1 MADGLNRA
9 MVMGRLT
16 ADPELR
22 YTAAGQAV
30 LNMRM
35 ATNESYTD
43 RNKERKERVDFHNL
57 VLWGPRAEA
66 LAKMLSKGT
75 LVYAEGSLRTSS
87 YDDRDGN
94 KRYKTEINVT
104 NVILTGKGTG
114 QGAQDENESQGGGQQ
129 QRGGYARGGG
139 GGGYGQQGAAGGYGG
154 GASRQA
160 APAEQAPPDDFGGDY
175 GGGGDDIPFA
185 PFDERMF

>member
-1 MADGLNRA
+1 MADGLNRV
-9 MVMGRLT
+9 MVLGRLT

-22 YTAAGQAV
+22 HTAAGQPV

-35 ATNESYTD
+35 ATNESYVD
-43 RNKERKERVDFHNL
+43 RNKERKERVDYHSL
-57 VLWGPRAEA
+57 VLWGPRGEA
-66 LAKMLSKGT
+66 LAKMLTKGT
-75 LVYAEGSLRTSS
+75 LIYAEGSLRTSS

-104 NVILTGKGTG
+104 NVILTGKG
-114 QGAQDENESQGGGQQ
+114 QGAQEEGESQGGGGGQQ

-139 GGGYGQQGAAGGYGG
+139 GGGGYGQQAAAGGYGGGGG

-175 GGGGDDIPFA
+175 GGGGDDGDIPF
-185 PFDERMF
+185 